1 MYSIVP
7 AGDSAFIIKAGDA
20 ITSEINDSIHAL
32 YATINDAT
40 IPGIIEC
47 IPAYSELTVCYDP
60 CVTDYTSLVA
70 QLKQCTASVHL
81 TAPRTGMRIFIPVA
95 YGGEYGPDLAEVAD
109 CHTMSPDEVIT
120 AHTKNEYRVYMLGF
134 TPGFPYLGG
143 LDTTIATPRRATPR
157 TLIPAG
163 SVGIADTQTGIYPI
177 ESPGGWNLI
186 GRTPLSLFNPH
197 QNEPFLINAGDTLCF
212 YAIDAHEFEQLHD
225 AVQRGTFVVKK
236 ESITI

>member
-1 MYSIVP
+1 MYRIVP
-7 AGDSAFIIKAGDA
+7 AGDSAFIIKAGDTIA
-20 ITSEINDSIHAL
+20 AETNDRVHAL
-32 YATINDAT
+32 YATINAAA

-60 CVTDYTSLVA
+60 CVIEYTSLVA
-70 QLKQCTASVHL
+70 QLKQCTASVYS
-81 TAPRTGMRIFIPVA
+81 TTPRTGMRIFIPVA

-109 CHTMSPDEVIT
+109 RHTMSHEEVIT

-143 LDTTIATPRRATPR
+143 LDPAIATPRRATPR

-163 SVGIADTQTGIYPI
+163 SVGIADMQTGIYPI

-186 GRTPLSLFNPH
+186 GRTPLSLFTPH
-197 QNEPFLINAGDTLCF
+197 QSEPFLINAGDTLRF
-212 YAIDAHEFEQLHD
+212 YAIDAQEFEQLHD
-225 AVQRGTFVVKK
+225 AVLRGTCVVKK